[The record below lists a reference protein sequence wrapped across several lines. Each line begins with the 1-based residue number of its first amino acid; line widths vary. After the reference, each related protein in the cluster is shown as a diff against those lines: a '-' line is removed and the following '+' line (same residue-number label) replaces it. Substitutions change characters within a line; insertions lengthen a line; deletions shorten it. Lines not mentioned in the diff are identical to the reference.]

1 MMAYKGILPS
11 RDCAHLEDLNI
22 NTPLAEHYQDYAVGL
37 GIKFPDRRDQ
47 EAQTTGSTDQGD
59 VTYEIPG
66 IHAMYKIDTPPGV
79 GNHTPGFAQVS
90 PLSGMKIDG
99 VGCQVEG
106 SASQDDY

>member
-1 MMAYKGILPS
+1 
-11 RDCAHLEDLNI
+11 LNI
-22 NTPLAEHYQDYAVGL
+22 NIPLAEHYEGYAAGL

-79 GNHTPGFAQVS
+79 GNHTPGFAEVPVFS
-90 PLSGMKIDG
+90 FED
-99 VGCQVEG
+99 
-106 SASQDDY
+106 